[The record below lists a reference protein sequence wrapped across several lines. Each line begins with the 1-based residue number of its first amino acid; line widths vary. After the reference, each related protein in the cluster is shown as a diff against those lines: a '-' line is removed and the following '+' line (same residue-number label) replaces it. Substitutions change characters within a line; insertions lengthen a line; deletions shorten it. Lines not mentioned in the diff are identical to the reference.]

1 VVSMNGNAMMT
12 QTWDGTKMQ
21 ISQMGQS
28 MEGGEDEILQA
39 KIQSDL
45 LAELHYADFGIQSQ
59 LKGIEVV
66 NGSDMYVVENTY
78 ANGMVATDYFDVK
91 SGLRMKTISVQKV
104 GETTQTSETT
114 VVSYGTTADGGRNN
128 HQRIQ
133 REPKGEEKR
142 FQDLRYSQLG
152 CQ

>member
-1 VVSMNGNAMMT
+1 
-12 QTWDGTKMQ
+12 
-21 ISQMGQS
+21 
-28 MEGGEDEILQA
+28 MEGGEAEILQA

-78 ANGMVATDYFDVK
+78 TNGLVSTDYFDIK
-91 SGLRMKTISVQKV
+91 SGLRMKTITVQKV

-114 VVSYGTTADGGRNN
+114 IVSYGTTADGVKYPNVVKQNAGGQLVEITISEFNVN
-128 HQRIQ
+128 
-133 REPKGEEKR
+133 PKVKKKD
-142 FQDLRYSQLG
+142 FKI
-152 CQ
+152 